1 MKIGFDYTIA
11 DLNMAGSGVYARS
24 LFTALQQLSADGAD
38 LEMLPLRMGSPWT
51 QRRRTGL
58 LRRAAVLYR
67 SLIGRHVEMPRA
79 VRRAGVDLF
88 HEPNGLLPAH
98 ISTPSVV
105 TMFDT
110 SVLDF
115 PHGFNAWQRIE
126 WRVLA
131 RRSLS
136 TARLVLTISE
146 SAKRDI
152 LRHYAVP
159 DEKIFVTPLAAAD
172 VFRALPS
179 QTFDAVRAR
188 FGLRRFL
195 LTVGT
200 LEPRKNHVGLIT
212 AFLEARRRGHLQD
225 VQLVHVG
232 APTWKRPVGIDDAAR
247 YGDAVRFLGYL
258 DIGDLVA
265 LMNAADATAFLSF
278 GEGFGLPV
286 LESMQCGTPVVAS
299 DIPVL
304 REVAADAAVYADPHS
319 TSAMADALIAVLE
332 DADLRARMRESGL
345 RRAQQFSW
353 AACARRTED
362 AYRAAVAMAGGVAGR

>member
-11 DLNMAGSGVYARS
+11 DLNEAGTGVYARS
-24 LFTALQQLSADGAD
+24 IFAALQRRSADGAD
-38 LEMLPLRMGSPWT
+38 LEMLPLRMGSPWA

-58 LRRAAVLYR
+58 LHRAAVLYR

-88 HEPNGLLPAH
+88 HEPIGLLSVIAAG
-98 ISTPSVV
+98 PSVV
-105 TMFDT
+105 TIHDT
-110 SVLDF
+110 SMLDF

-126 WRVLA
+126 WRTLA
-131 RRSLS
+131 RRSL
-136 TARLVLTISE
+136 AAAQLVLTVSE

-152 LRHYAVP
+152 LRHYDVP
-159 DEKIFVTPLAAAD
+159 DDKIFVTPLAAAD
-172 VFRALPS
+172 AFRELPS
-179 QTFDAVRAR
+179 HACDAVHAR

-232 APTWKRPVGIDDAAR
+232 APTWKRPVGIDGAAR

-258 DIGDLVA
+258 EIVDLVA
-265 LMNAADATAFLSF
+265 LMNAADATAFMSF

-319 TSAMADALIAVLE
+319 VPEMADALIAVLE
-332 DADLRARMRESGL
+332 DADLRARMRERGL

-362 AYRAAVAMAGGVAGR
+362 AYRAAVAMAGGVAGK